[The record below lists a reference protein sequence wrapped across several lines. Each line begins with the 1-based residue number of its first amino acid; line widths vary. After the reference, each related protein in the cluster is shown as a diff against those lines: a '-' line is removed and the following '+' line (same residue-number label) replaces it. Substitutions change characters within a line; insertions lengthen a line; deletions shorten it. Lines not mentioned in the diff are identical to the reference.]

1 MEFLT
6 KDMVFYIGLRLE
18 LRDLT
23 SLSRAC
29 KRLNG
34 FLCGNGEFW
43 RVKYCKEFGFD
54 GIDEVVGGKV
64 GRIDRRGSKGK
75 GRSDRCMDYKIL
87 FRETLKNVRFVKTIY
102 DEFSNSYVD
111 SKLVMNLYNKVFK
124 YFSGKGLLHFRAL
137 LDVIILLSKGRDE
150 DSRCC
155 TFYIFSFLMR
165 KGVERITKEKFIE
178 LTKCV

>member
-6 KDMVFYIGLRLE
+6 KDMVFYSGLRLQ

-23 SLSRAC
+23 SLSRVC

-34 FLCGNGEFW
+34 LLCGNVEFW
-43 RVKYCKEFGFD
+43 RVKYCKEFGLE

-64 GRIDRRGSKGK
+64 GRRGK

-87 FRETLKNVRFVKTIY
+87 FRETLKNVCFVKTIY

-124 YFSGKGLLHFRAL
+124 HFSGKGLVHFRAIL
-137 LDVIILLSKGRDE
+137 HVIILLTKGRDE

-178 LTKCV
+178 FTK